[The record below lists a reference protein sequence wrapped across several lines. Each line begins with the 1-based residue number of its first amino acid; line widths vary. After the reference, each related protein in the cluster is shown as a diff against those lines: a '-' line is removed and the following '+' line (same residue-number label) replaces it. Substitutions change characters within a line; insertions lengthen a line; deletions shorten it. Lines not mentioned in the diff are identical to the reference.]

1 MSRRVGR
8 SVPAA
13 GGGRRPRRWSRVI
26 ASLGLGVALVGAAGS
41 ASGLPAAGS
50 GGGRL
55 EENLSKNGSE
65 WAIGEPQIAVD
76 PTDPKR
82 LFLGWNT
89 FPVPLDIGASTADI
103 EACGGLVST
112 NAGRTWKKVEPPY
125 NHIPD
130 TLGCGDIVAAAG
142 PDGTLYAGG
151 ITPTFTAEAEG
162 GITVGGLGII
172 VHGRDV
178 VSSSN
183 DWGRT
188 WSKPVV
194 TVSSDGAR
202 TVGGSPVDTF
212 DRPWLAVD
220 QSDGTVYASG
230 RNLLASEGG
239 IGGQRFVTAS
249 TNKARSFDPVFPID
263 SGDYPQS
270 GSGTIAAAHG
280 ALAVAY
286 AAASATGATCPCV
299 IFETSTDHGKTF
311 HRHVVPLV
319 DATDAPSPFLAAD
332 PTTKGRFA
340 VTILD
345 STGTSLQVY
354 VTDDSGETWHE
365 PVRVGEDPPN
375 ERFKPW
381 LSYGPSGQL
390 DLVWRTRYSDG
401 SYDVSAAT
409 GRHDDQNGARFSAPL
424 KISTEAAP
432 YPQGYYGG
440 DDFSFIIGNDQFV
453 HVGWGDSRNGPTQ
466 AWYGRIP
473 RKAFEAGDG

>member
-1 MSRRVGR
+1 MSGRDGR
-8 SVPAA
+8 SLLAA
-13 GGGRRPRRWSRVI
+13 GSGRRIRRWSTVI
-26 ASLGLGVALVGAAGS
+26 ASLGLAVALVGAAGS
-41 ASGLPAAGS
+41 ASGARAAGS
-50 GGGRL
+50 GDSRL

-82 LFLGWNT
+82 LFLGWTT
-89 FPVPLDIGASTADI
+89 FPVPLDLGASTADI
-103 EACGGLVST
+103 DACGGLVST
-112 NAGRTWKKVEPPY
+112 NGGRTWKKVEPPY

-130 TLGCGDIVAAAG
+130 TLGCGDIAAAAG

-151 ITPTFTAEAEG
+151 ITPTYTAEAEG
-162 GITVGGLGII
+162 GITVGGLSII

-178 VSSSN
+178 VSRSN

-188 WSKPVV
+188 WSTPVV

-230 RNLLASEGG
+230 RNLFSSRGG
-239 IGGQRFVTAS
+239 LGGQRFVTAS
-249 TNKARSFDPVFPID
+249 TNKARSFGPVFPID
-263 SGDYPQS
+263 SADSPQS
-270 GSGTIAAAHG
+270 GSATIAAAHG
-280 ALAVAY
+280 LLAVAY
-286 AAASATGATCPCV
+286 TAASAPGATCPCV
-299 IFETSTDHGKTF
+299 IFETSRDHGKTF
-311 HRHVVPLV
+311 DRRVVPLV

-340 VTILD
+340 FTILD
-345 STGTSLQVY
+345 ATSTGLQVY
-354 VTDDSGETWHE
+354 ETDDSGETWHA
-365 PVRVGEDPPN
+365 PVRVGEDSPN
-375 ERFKPW
+375 QRFKPW

-390 DLVWRTRYSDG
+390 DLVWRTQYSDG
-401 SYDVSAAT
+401 SYDVWAAV

-424 KISTEAAP
+424 KVSTKAAP
-432 YPQGYYGG
+432 YPAGYYGG
-440 DDFSFIIGNDQFV
+440 DDFSFIIGDDQFV
-453 HVGWGDSRNGPTQ
+453 HLGWGDSRNGPTQ

-473 RKAFEAGDG
+473 RTAFGADEG